1 MRRYRHLTTK
11 ALIEPHHITC
21 VTLDIS
27 VFIVRFG
34 DQARA
39 CRVDTP
45 TSHPR
50 TNLPP
55 FNKKVSWLFDELSDN
70 NASDNGLSFSVSVA
84 VHKQILEVIPTPGNN
99 AILVVYQINIHYNTD
114 SAFCC
119 IN

>member
-1 MRRYRHLTTK
+1 MRYRHLTTK
-11 ALIEPHHITC
+11 ASIEPHHITC

-34 DQARA
+34 DQACA

-70 NASDNGLSFSVSVA
+70 NASDDGLSLSASVA
-84 VHKQILEVIPTPGNN
+84 V
-99 AILVVYQINIHYNTD
+99 NTNLGSD
-114 SAFCC
+114 SYAR
-119 IN
+119 